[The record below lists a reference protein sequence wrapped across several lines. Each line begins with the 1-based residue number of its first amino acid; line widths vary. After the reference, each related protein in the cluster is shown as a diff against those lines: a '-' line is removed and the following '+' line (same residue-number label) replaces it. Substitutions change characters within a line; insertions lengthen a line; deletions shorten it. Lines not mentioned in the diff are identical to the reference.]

1 MYLHFISDLPTEM
14 YYPYTFDG
22 HVSKTNRCGI
32 HPSEEI
38 ILVLAGEL
46 GYVLSEACTNSIHI
60 ACQKYDH
67 VFWLPEVT
75 EEDEVT
81 VLKEKWRPQLNLT
94 ILYREKVLRY
104 GIYFIA
110 TPFYPSLSYQGS
122 IVDFLHNELEWVTR
136 QIEEQ
141 DVIPIIMITN
151 FLPASIRTHKT
162 YQGNMIEYMRNIC
175 HELIKSPVQYW
186 LYGHSSQ
193 EGNISMHNVSLVTH
207 PRGYLFQHN
216 HFKPKYALSFV

>member
-46 GYVLSEACTNSIHI
+46 GYVLSEACTNFIHI
-60 ACQKYDH
+60 ACQKYDY
-67 VFWLPEVT
+67 VLWLPEVT
-75 EEDEVT
+75 VEEDVP
-81 VLKEKWRPQLNLT
+81 VLKEKWIQQLNLT
-94 ILYREKVLRY
+94 ILYREKVWRY
-104 GIYFIA
+104 GMYFIA

-122 IVDFLHNELEWVTR
+122 IVDFLHNELEWVTS
-136 QIEEQ
+136 QITEQ
-141 DVIPIIMITN
+141 DVIPVIMITN

-162 YQGNMIEYMRNIC
+162 YQGNTIEYMRNVY
-175 HELIKSPVQYW
+175 HELLKIPVQYW

-193 EGNISMHNVSLVTH
+193 ESHINIHNVQMVTH

-216 HFKPKYALSFV
+216 HFKPKYALPFV